1 MRVYARGLGQATA
14 TVPKVVQFARNNAT
28 PFPAG
33 EDFSTMA
40 KRIAVSKTDSI
51 LLRVGSATSNKLPY
65 FAPFQGNQVYVWV
78 FEFVG
83 PRAGVAYSIPLND
96 LVSKYSLVNDSA
108 REAIY
113 QVSPLPSMTSFPF
126 GWDTILDD
134 VEEGFNRSNE
144 AMEAATTFTSIY
156 PEGNL
161 QAAETLLGESN
172 LGAQA
177 RLERAAMA
185 ARALWALDQIKDE
198 DYQYFLDSTLK
209 GLRESVAKARKLV
222 DEGKIKGSKN
232 ILDGVKIAY
241 GEAFG
246 LEKPVGKFF
255 GDVTDLSI
263 DQLTAVHLALTVS
276 NQDIEDFIAKYK
288 PELGGTPEGGQIFAD
303 LEKNLAQGKELEA
316 KIQKIEDDTLG
327 APVSGFGGLGQSV
340 IKKFFIKALMGTWR
354 IFAAQSLRRAGK
366 AGVMGR
372 VSREEIGEVFKALKK
387 TAAAEKMSIPGALA
401 GDILRITG
409 KSIWNFL
416 FGSWGSALK
425 TGIAFAGG
433 SVILERII
441 NADRA
446 GMMIQKDYLENPNL
460 TKKPLDI
467 SRSNDIAAA
476 AKDLA
481 DTYGGMSGPFSDPI
495 IESKRE
501 AVKAMK
507 KQYADGHLA
516 AFGESLKTGETN
528 IWPYVIGGTALAG
541 LGLYFYLSSRKEEGV

>member
-1 MRVYARGLGQATA
+1 MRVYARGLGQAA
-14 TVPKVVQFARNNAT
+14 TVPKVVEFARANAA

-40 KRIAVSKTDSI
+40 KRIAVSKTESV
-51 LLRVGSATSNKLPY
+51 LLRVGTAASNKLPY
-65 FAPFQGNQVYVWV
+65 FAPFPDGQIYVWV

-96 LVSKYSLVNDSA
+96 LVSKYGLVNDNV

-134 VEEGFNRSNE
+134 VEEGINRSNE
-144 AMEAATTFTSIY
+144 AMEAATTVTSIY

-161 QAAETLLGESN
+161 QAAETLLGETN

-177 RLERAAMA
+177 RLERAAMSA
-185 ARALWALDQIKDE
+185 QTLWALDQMKDE
-198 DYQYFLDSTLK
+198 DYQYFLDSTLN
-209 GLRESVAKARKLV
+209 GFRGSVAKARKLV
-222 DEGKIKGSKN
+222 DDGKIKGSKN
-232 ILDGVKIAY
+232 IIEGVKIAY
-241 GEAFG
+241 GEALG
-246 LEKPVGKFF
+246 LEKPVGEFF
-255 GDVTDLSI
+255 GNVTELSI

-288 PELGGTPEGGQIFAD
+288 PELGGTPEGQTIFAD
-303 LEKNLAQGKELEA
+303 LETNLAQGKELEA

-327 APVSGFGGLGQSV
+327 TPAGGMGQAWGAVRKFLFRTLTKTWKFFNARRLRLVGKVSGLERVPKAEIEAAFQAFKTGVRKEGG
-340 IKKFFIKALMGTWR
+340 
-354 IFAAQSLRRAGK
+354 
-366 AGVMGR
+366 
-372 VSREEIGEVFKALKK
+372 
-387 TAAAEKMSIPGALA
+387 SIPKALA
-401 GDILRITG
+401 GDVLRVVG
-409 KSIWNFL
+409 KSISDFL
-416 FGSWGSALK
+416 FAHWGSALK

-441 NADRA
+441 NANKA
-446 GMMIQKDYLENPNL
+446 GMMIQEEQVKKPDPA
-460 TKKPLDI
+460 KKPLDI
-467 SRSNDIAAA
+467 SRSNDIAKA

-481 DTYGGMSGPFSDPI
+481 DTYGGMSGPFSDQLL
-495 IESKRE
+495 ESKGQ
-501 AVKAMK
+501 AVKAME

-528 IWPYVIGGTALAG
+528 IWPLVIGGTALAG
-541 LGLYFYLSSRKEEGV
+541 LGLYFYLSPKK